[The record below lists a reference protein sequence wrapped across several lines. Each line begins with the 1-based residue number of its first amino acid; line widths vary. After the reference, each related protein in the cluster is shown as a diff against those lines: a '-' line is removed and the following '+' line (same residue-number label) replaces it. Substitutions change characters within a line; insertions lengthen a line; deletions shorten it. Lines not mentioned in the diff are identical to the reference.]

1 MIKFKEYFA
10 KSANDYNVSKEATN
24 ALFKSI
30 CEERNKH
37 ISGYYNLPYSK
48 SALVESNNYIK
59 ANKDLLDKI
68 DNLIIIGIG
77 GSSLGLKAIDSM
89 LSHLPYRKEI
99 SLKFLEHTDPIKIE
113 KSLKKVKLKNSL
125 FIVISK
131 SGKTIETLSLM
142 KYVLDRYAL
151 LKKEKYKKH
160 LLFITDKDSPL
171 ESFGNANGIKTFCID
186 SNIGGRFSVLS
197 TIGIL
202 PLNILGYKIDLI
214 LNGAKKL
221 SNSFFNRKED
231 HILRKAIFF
240 GNNKDKYHINILFSY
255 SSVFKDFN
263 AWYVQLWGESLGKL
277 NSFGSKTALTPIALI
292 GSIDQHSFLQLIV
305 QGVMDK
311 TITFLSLNQLSYE
324 HPKVPKLNMKYLDF
338 CDFIN
343 GVSFASLL
351 QKQQL
356 STMEAV
362 QKEGVPTDYI
372 EIKELNEESV
382 GSLIMYYELL
392 TSCTGKVLD
401 VNAYDQPGVELGKKI
416 LISKFKK

>member
-1 MIKFKEYFA
+1 MIKFKDYFA
-10 KSANDYNVSKEATN
+10 KSSNKYNVSKEAIN
-24 ALFKSI
+24 ALFKAI
-30 CEERNKH
+30 CEERNKN
-37 ISGYYNLPYSK
+37 ISGYYNLPYDKEAILDSRK
-48 SALVESNNYIK
+48 YIK
-59 ANKDLLDKI
+59 TNNAFLSSI
-68 DNLIIIGIG
+68 SNLIIIGIG

-89 LSHLPYRKEI
+89 LSHLQYRRDLN
-99 SLKFLEHTDPIKIE
+99 LKFLEHTDPIKIE
-113 KSLKKVKLKNSL
+113 KSLKKIKLKNSL

-142 KYVLDRYAL
+142 KYVLKHYEL
-151 LKKEKYKKH
+151 LKNHNNKKH
-160 LLFITDKDSPL
+160 LIFITDKDSPL
-171 ESFGNANGIKTFCID
+171 ESFGNLNNITTFCINP
-186 SNIGGRFSVLS
+186 NIGGRFSVLS

-202 PLNILGYKIDLI
+202 PLSILGYRVENI
-214 LNGAKKL
+214 LSGAKKL

-231 HILRKAIFF
+231 HILKKAIFF
-240 GNNKDKYHINILFSY
+240 GNNRDKFHINILFSY

-277 NSFGSKTALTPIALI
+277 NSFGRKTALTPIALI

-311 TITFLSLNQLSYE
+311 TVTFLSLHQKSYE
-324 HPKVPKLNMKYLDF
+324 NPKIPKINMKFLDS
-338 CDFIN
+338 CDFVN

-356 STMEAV
+356 STMEAI
-362 QKEGVPTDYI
+362 QKEGVPTDHI

-392 TSCTGKVLD
+392 TSCAGKVLD
-401 VNAYDQPGVELGKKI
+401 INAYNQPGVEFGKKI
-416 LISKFKK
+416 LITKFKR